1 MTLLR
6 ENWLGA
12 AVLDV
17 FSEEPLPPES
27 PLWSHPGV
35 TVTPHMSGPSVAEN
49 VSVQLC
55 IYTAAVFVPIKIPLF
70 NVRQY
75 SYLK

>member
-1 MTLLR
+1 MTCNLMMHGNYQQFLSDLIIGFIVTLLR
-6 ENWLGA
+6 KNWLGA

-17 FSEEPLPPES
+17 FSEEPLPPDS

-55 IYTAAVFVPIKIPLF
+55 F
-70 NVRQY
+70 
-75 SYLK
+75 